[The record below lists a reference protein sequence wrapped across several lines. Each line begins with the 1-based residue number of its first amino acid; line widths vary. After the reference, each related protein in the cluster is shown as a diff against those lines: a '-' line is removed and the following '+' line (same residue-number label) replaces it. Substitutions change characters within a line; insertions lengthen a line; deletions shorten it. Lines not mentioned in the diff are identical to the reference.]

1 MLIRIVVNNFFLA
14 EIPILYR
21 TDEIQGSV
29 IISVSARHIV
39 GIQQMMILFLLSQLK
54 VLGAEGIFSR
64 GDVYVDKQQIFFY
77 AATVFSEADCSLLCN
92 PIITYLQTQQ
102 MARSFWPSLRQT
114 ILLES
119 LLSSSYLANV
129 VSGVCGNPATIIVRS
144 STFPL
149 HSGT

>member
-77 AATVFSEADCSLLCN
+77 AATAFSVGRLFFAL
-92 PIITYLQTQQ
+92 
-102 MARSFWPSLRQT
+102 
-114 ILLES
+114 
-119 LLSSSYLANV
+119 
-129 VSGVCGNPATIIVRS
+129 
-144 STFPL
+144 
-149 HSGT
+149 